1 MLNRTPLASA
11 LALAFALPFA
21 SPALAQSAPAVTAAS
36 TATRT
41 SASTGNPAAAQPAL
55 AVQTGQTAQAAQAQ
69 AQTAQTAQSAQASQS
84 AAPATDNATLPT
96 ISVSSQ
102 NDDQDFQADRAT
114 VGAKTPTALRDIP
127 QTVTVINK
135 AVMQSQGA
143 TSFQDA
149 LRNAPGITIGGAEG
163 GQIGNNINLRGF
175 TAQND
180 IYLDGFRDRNQY
192 YRDTFD
198 LESIEVLYG
207 PSSMLFGRGSTGG
220 VINQVTKQ
228 ANLTP
233 LTEVSATVGTSDRYR
248 ATLDVNRPIGD
259 HAAFRLNAFGQS
271 MGSTRDEMKNK
282 DYGFAPELRFGI
294 GTPTEVTISALI
306 QHNYDMPDYGV
317 QAINGRPFAPSKSTF
332 YGLTDDRTI
341 QDVQTV
347 QARVDHRFNDQFKI
361 SNQTQFSH
369 SLTDARETAPGAVLT
384 GPLATSTALK
394 NGNFTNLPL
403 EDLYIKLASHD
414 RVIENHS
421 IYNDT
426 MAQYKFTTGFLKHD
440 MIAGVEVGHDSYTNQ
455 AYTRNNLPILS
466 LLDPVYIPTPSN
478 VTQTVGNHAESGATT
493 LAAYFNETMSIG
505 EHWKVIGGVRWD
517 RFQAHIANT
526 INAPLYADQTNT
538 FTSVRAGAIYQP
550 TDWQSY
556 YFSYGT
562 SFDPSLE
569 ALTVTNTT
577 QNLAPEH
584 TKSYE
589 VGAKWDL
596 LGGNLSVTS
605 AFFQQEMDNARTQ
618 TSTGEYTLEGDIRV
632 RGFQAGATGH
642 LTDKW
647 QVFAG
652 YTYMDGVILKALDGT
667 QGNTPANTPR
677 NTFTLWTTYAFAP
690 HWEIGGGPTYMSAR
704 YAANTNYVEAPGY
717 TRWDAM
723 AEYREKKWDVR
734 LNLLNLTNKF
744 YYDALIQSDGG
755 RSVPG
760 IGRTLLATFDYRL

>member
-1 MLNRTPLASA
+1 MLTRTPLASA
-11 LALAFALPFA
+11 LALAFAVPFA
-21 SPALAQSAPAVTAAS
+21 STALAQSAPAAATAAS
-36 TATRT
+36 
-41 SASTGNPAAAQPAL
+41 GAAAAL
-55 AVQTGQTAQAAQAQ
+55 PTQS
-69 AQTAQTAQSAQASQS
+69 AQTAQTAPAS
-84 AAPATDNATLPT
+84 DNATLPT

-102 NDDQDFQADRAT
+102 SNAQDFQADKST

-127 QTVTVINK
+127 QSVTVINK

-228 ANLTP
+228 ANLKP
-233 LTEVSATVGTSDRYR
+233 LTEVSTTIGTDDRYR
-248 ATLDVNRPIGD
+248 TTLDVNRPISD
-259 HAAFRLNAFGQS
+259 HAAFRLNAFAQS
-271 MGSTRDEMKNK
+271 MGSTRDVMKNK

-384 GPLATSTALK
+384 GPLASSTALK

-426 MAQYKFTTGFLKHD
+426 MAEYKFSTGFLKHD
-440 MIAGVEVGHDSYTNQ
+440 LLAGIEIGHDSYTNQ

-493 LAAYFNETMSIG
+493 FAAYFNETMSIG
-505 EHWKVIGGVRWD
+505 EHWKLIGGVRWD

-526 INAPLYADQTNT
+526 ISLPLYADQTNT

-550 TDWQSY
+550 SDWQSY
-556 YFSYGT
+556 YVSYGT

-569 ALTVTNTT
+569 ALTVTNNT
-577 QNLAPEH
+577 QNLAPES

-605 AFFQQEMDNARTQ
+605 AFFDQEMDNARTQ

-642 LTDKW
+642 ITDKW

-677 NTFTLWTTYAFAP
+677 NTFTLWTTYAFTP

-704 YAANTNYVEAPGY
+704 YAAPTNYVETGGY

-723 AEYREKKWDVR
+723 AAYHEKKWDVR

-744 YYDALIQSDGG
+744 YYDALIPSDGG

-760 IGRTLLATFDYRL
+760 IGRTFLATADYRF